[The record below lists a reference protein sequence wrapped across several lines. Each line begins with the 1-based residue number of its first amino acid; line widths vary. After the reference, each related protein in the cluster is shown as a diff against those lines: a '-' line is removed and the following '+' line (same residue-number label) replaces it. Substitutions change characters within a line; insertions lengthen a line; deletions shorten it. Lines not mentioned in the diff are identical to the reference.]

1 MNKRIWKSVTAGLA
15 CCLIVL
21 LCGCDNSIPKD
32 KDTDKFIFQLKM
44 PPALEVVTKAGTLDE
59 ISIGDVWVLQYR
71 TDGSLLTKKQYTTI
85 EAAETNQTI
94 IVETSGFSN
103 IESDFFVIANA
114 GSKMTNEFNDSTDE
128 LKKLTKEITP
138 GAGDQPNFLS
148 AGPIAYDPKKKEET
162 PAETPTTTS
171 SDENIDGG
179 TSGEASDTPPN
190 ETDPST
196 PDSEN
201 DKAIIV
207 APLQRAFAKINIIWN
222 QSEESKAK
230 GTVEITKVE
239 AANLPTEMAFYS
251 RGGGALSTTYPSS
264 VSQILKEIGT
274 GKLEVNT
281 TRTFYMAEN
290 LRGMGTGTTFAE
302 KNQREKGPNG
312 SLEKCTY
319 ILLSGTYTYAD
330 AEAPI
335 GVQYKI
341 YLGGNLK
348 NDYNIQRGNLYTLT
362 VSISG
367 ANSADLRVSITDGN
381 VAIFDEVET
390 ITNEITF

>member
-1 MNKRIWKSVTAGLA
+1 MNKRIWKSVTAGLV

-21 LCGCDNSIPKD
+21 LCGCDDSIPKD
-32 KDTDKFIFQLKM
+32 KDTDKFIIQLKM
-44 PPALEVVTKAGTLDE
+44 PPALEVVTKANGNKLDG
-59 ISIGDVWVLQYR
+59 ITIADVWVVQFKKDDC
-71 TDGSLLTKKQYTTI
+71 TLLHMSNYINIGDAQ
-85 EAAETNQTI
+85 TNQTI
-94 IVETSGFSN
+94 EVKTDGFSN
-103 IESDFFVIANA
+103 IESYFYVIANA
-114 GSKMTNEFNDSTDE
+114 GTDKLKDFNGTAAD
-128 LKKLTKEITP
+128 LKEIAMQITV
-138 GAGDQPNFLS
+138 GTSDEPNLLS
-148 AGPIAYDPKKKEET
+148 AGPILYTPKTDEGSGESTSEET
-162 PAETPTTTS
+162 TVESQAEAT
-171 SDENIDGG
+171 E
-179 TSGEASDTPPN
+179 PP
-190 ETDPST
+190 
-196 PDSEN
+196 SEESIG
-201 DKAIIV
+201 AVIV
-207 APLQRAFAKINIIWN
+207 APLQRTFAKISVQWKQLN
-222 QSEESKAK
+222 SDK
-230 GTVEITKVE
+230 GTVAITKVE
-239 AANLPTEMAFYS
+239 AVNLPDTPAFFS
-251 RGGGALSTTYPSS
+251 RGGSKDLSAAYPSE
-264 VSQILKEIGT
+264 VPADVIEIGNSS
-274 GKLEVNT
+274 LAANT
-281 TRTFYMAEN
+281 PRTFHMAEN

>member
-1 MNKRIWKSVTAGLA
+1 MNKRIWKSVTAGLV

-21 LCGCDNSIPKD
+21 LCGCDDSIPKD
-32 KDTDKFIFQLKM
+32 KDTDKFIIQLKM
-44 PPALEVVTKAGTLDE
+44 PPALEVVTKANGNKLDG
-59 ISIGDVWVLQYR
+59 ITITDVWVVQFNKKN
-71 TDGSLLTKKQYTTI
+71 GNLLHKSNYTNI
-85 EAAETNQTI
+85 SDALTNQTI
-94 IVETSGFSN
+94 EVKTDGFSN
-103 IESDFFVIANA
+103 IESYFYVIANA
-114 GSKMTNEFNDSTDE
+114 GADKLEAFNGTAAE
-128 LKKLTKEITP
+128 LKEIAMQITV
-138 GAGDQPNFLS
+138 GTSDEPNLLS
-148 AGPIAYDPKKKEET
+148 AGPILYTPKTDEGSGESTSEET
-162 PAETPTTTS
+162 TVESQAEAT
-171 SDENIDGG
+171 E
-179 TSGEASDTPPN
+179 PP
-190 ETDPST
+190 
-196 PDSEN
+196 SEESIG
-201 DKAIIV
+201 AVIV
-207 APLQRAFAKINIIWN
+207 APLQRTFAKISVQWKQLN
-222 QSEESKAK
+222 SDK
-230 GTVEITKVE
+230 GTVVITKVE
-239 AANLPTEMAFYS
+239 AVNLPNTPAFFS
-251 RGGGALSTTYPSS
+251 RGGSEDLSAAYPSD
-264 VSQILKEIGT
+264 VPADVIEIGNSS
-274 GKLEVNT
+274 LAANT
-281 TRTFYMAEN
+281 PRTFHMAEN

-302 KNQREKGPNG
+302 KNQNEKGPNG